1 MSRPDGPTDP
11 LALLRAFMDHS
22 PTPAWVKDAAGRYVY
37 LSRPSERRFGL
48 RSAECA
54 GKTDADL
61 WPAEVARQFRAN
73 DEQALAENRTV
84 VAVETTHDPDGTETR
99 WWVFKFPFTDA
110 AGRRYVGG
118 IAVDVTERERVKDEL
133 RRANDELR
141 TALDQLRRLEQ
152 SLVTMCAWTRTVR
165 MDGRWVP
172 VEEFLREKFGVRVSH
187 GISDEALRQMQAE
200 SDPGPK
206 E

>member
-1 MSRPDGPTDP
+1 MSRPDGPTDQ

-22 PTPAWVKDAAGRYVY
+22 PAVAWMKDAAGRYEYV
-37 LSRPSERRFGL
+37 SRAFERRFGVRL
-48 RSAECA
+48 AECA

-84 VAVETTHDPDGTETR
+84 VAVETHRDLDGMDTR

-110 AGRRYVGG
+110 TGRRLVGG
-118 IAVDVTERERVKDEL
+118 IAVDVTERERAKAEL
-133 RRANDELR
+133 RRANEELR
-141 TALDQLRRLEQ
+141 AALDQVRRLEE
-152 SLVTMCAWTRTVR
+152 SLVTMCAWTRTIR

-187 GISDEALRQMQAE
+187 GISDEALRRMQGGGP
-200 SDPGPK
+200 DPGA
-206 E
+206 